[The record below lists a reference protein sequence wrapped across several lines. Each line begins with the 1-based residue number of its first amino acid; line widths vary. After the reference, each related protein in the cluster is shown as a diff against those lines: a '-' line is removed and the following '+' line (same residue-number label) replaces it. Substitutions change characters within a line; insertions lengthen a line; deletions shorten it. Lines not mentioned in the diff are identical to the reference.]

1 MTRVLLVNHDV
12 DVADEQTDALR
23 RRGYEVVQ
31 CLGPAGGRC
40 PILVGRPCDLA
51 EHVDVLVYDAFA
63 TGEPDGARR
72 LIEGLREIHSAVP
85 IVLCA
90 TGIEPDWIET
100 SGLHGVTPLVGAST
114 GARLAASIEVA
125 VHSDSPAAAFLR

>member
-12 DVADEQTDALR
+12 DVADQQTDALR

-31 CLGPAGGRC
+31 CLGPAGGNC

-51 EHVDVLVYDAFA
+51 EDAQVLVYDAFA

-72 LIEGLREIHSAVP
+72 LIEGLREIHPDIP

-90 TGIEPDWIET
+90 TGMEPDWIET
-100 SGLHGVTPLVGAST
+100 AGIHRVTPLVGAAT
-114 GARLAASIEVA
+114 GARLAEAIEGAILV
-125 VHSDSPAAAFLR
+125 PA

>member
-12 DVADEQTDALR
+12 DVADQQTDALR
-23 RRGYEVVQ
+23 RRGYEVIQ
-31 CLGPAGGRC
+31 CLGPAGGNC
-40 PILVGRPCDLA
+40 PILRGLPCELA
-51 EHVDVLVYDAFA
+51 ENVAVLVYDAFA

-72 LIEGLREIHSAVP
+72 LIEGLREIHPDTP

-100 SGLHGVTPLVGAST
+100 AGSHRVTPLVGAAT
-114 GARLAASIEVA
+114 GARLADAIEQALLV
-125 VHSDSPAAAFLR
+125 PA